1 MLGSA
6 DWDGKG
12 YNIYLDGRL
21 AKTITVDP
29 EAMVKHYQIPL
40 NNALQMKI
48 VGDMGSV
55 RYGFANVS
63 VK

>member
-1 MLGSA
+1 
-6 DWDGKG
+6 
-12 YNIYLDGRL
+12 
-21 AKTITVDP
+21 
-29 EAMVKHYQIPL
+29 MVKHYQIQL

-48 VGDMGSV
+48 VGDMPSFA

>member
-1 MLGSA
+1 MLDFYITGT
-6 DWDGKG
+6 
-12 YNIYLDGRL
+12 YNLG
-21 AKTITVDP
+21 
-29 EAMVKHYQIPL
+29 MVKHYQIQL

-48 VGDMGSV
+48 VWDMPSFA